1 MENTAFVSEH
11 LSIISRRLDENAIY
25 ELICTNSF
33 DAVIDTT
40 HPYAVLVT
48 ENIKNAAK
56 KAHLNYIRLVRPTEN
71 ISNIDKTGN
80 INELC
85 ETYATDSTNKTYT
98 INETDKKI
106 NNIINAASVKDAIE
120 YLKKTTGNILSTTGS
135 KELSEFCKLDNY
147 KERVYARILPNP
159 DMVRVCYDAGFTGR
173 HLICMQGPFSEEM
186 NIAII
191 NQYNIKYTVTKNSGR
206 QGGFMEKVNSAMAT
220 DTKLIIIGRP
230 VIEEGLTYEQ
240 VIEWITTDYL

>member
-1 MENTAFVSEH
+1 MVQTDNIHNIVKSGNKRKKTCNNFSPKNLLIFAGTTEGRQLIEYLINYTDILITACTATEYGKILLPVSVR

-56 KAHLNYIRLVRPTEN
+56 KAHLNYIRLIRPTEN

-85 ETYATDSTNKTYT
+85 ETYATGSINKTYT

-135 KELSEFCKLDNY
+135 KELSEFCRLDNY

-159 DMVRVCYDAGFTGR
+159 DMVRVCYDACFT
-173 HLICMQGPFSEEM
+173 
-186 NIAII
+186 
-191 NQYNIKYTVTKNSGR
+191 
-206 QGGFMEKVNSAMAT
+206 
-220 DTKLIIIGRP
+220 
-230 VIEEGLTYEQ
+230 
-240 VIEWITTDYL
+240 